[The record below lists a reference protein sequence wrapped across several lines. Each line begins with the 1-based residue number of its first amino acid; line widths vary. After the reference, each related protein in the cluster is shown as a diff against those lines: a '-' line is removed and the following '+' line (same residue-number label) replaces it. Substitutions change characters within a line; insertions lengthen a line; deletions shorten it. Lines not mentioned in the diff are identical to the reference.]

1 MNITLETLSLVR
13 YNEENHK
20 LLLEDFEKGE
30 SVSDFIHQI
39 GQRLESSKTNLKTVF
54 QSAFVVEDNNT
65 PIGYLYI
72 SPMQKDEVFIE
83 YAVLKEYRGKGY
95 GRKIIEEVSDYL
107 FSFHNIEN
115 VKLDISPSNKN
126 SMFVAESCGF
136 EMDEEEF
143 ESRNFSGKM
152 VFFKQS
158 DCYIPKRRK

>member
-1 MNITLETLSLVR
+1 MNITLDTLNLVR
-13 YNEENHK
+13 YNEEKHK

-30 SVSDFIHQI
+30 STSSFIHQI
-39 GQRLESSKTNLKTVF
+39 GQRLESSKTNFKTLF
-54 QSAFVVEDNNT
+54 QSAFVIEDKEV
-65 PIGYLYI
+65 PIGYLYV

-83 YAVLKEYRGKGY
+83 YAVLKKYRGKGY

-107 FSFHNIEN
+107 FSVHNIEN

-126 SMFVAESCGF
+126 SMFIAEICGF

-143 ESRNFSGKM
+143 ESRNFTGKM

>member
-1 MNITLETLSLVR
+1 MNILLDTLNLVR
-13 YNEENHK
+13 YNEENHR
-20 LLLEDFEKGE
+20 LLLENFEKGE
-30 SVSDFIHQI
+30 SASDFIHQI

-65 PIGYLYI
+65 PVGYLYI
-72 SPMQKDEVFIE
+72 SSMQKDEVFIE
-83 YAVLKEYRGKGY
+83 YAVLKEYRGNGY
-95 GRKIIEEVSDYL
+95 GKKIVEEVSDYL

-115 VKLDISPSNKN
+115 VKLDISPNNKN
-126 SMFVAESCGF
+126 SIFVAESCGF